1 VTNISNGL
9 FIVVIVDPV
18 EGERIVET
26 LIEADLILVDCHCE
40 FAVLAREYP
49 LKLAVGVK
57 LIQYNRPLEEGREE
71 LAEEEAQVPGSSPRV
86 KFALSG
92 TKLKSRVTDISL
104 RLSLKAYFV
113 TANRIRRCYN
123 KQRSTQA

>member
-26 LIEADLILVDCHCE
+26 LIEANLILVDCHCA
-40 FAVLAREYP
+40 FAVLARKYP

-57 LIQYNRPLEEGREE
+57 LIQYNCPLEEGGRN
-71 LAEEEAQVPGSSPRV
+71 SPKKNR
-86 KFALSG
+86 
-92 TKLKSRVTDISL
+92 KSLPRPH
-104 RLSLKAYFV
+104 A
-113 TANRIRRCYN
+113 
-123 KQRSTQA
+123 